1 MAQLFANNVEMQLA
15 SNLGTT
21 DTSFAVRSG
30 QGRQCPAISASD
42 ANFMLLT
49 FTDKNGNKE
58 IVKVIEHLSG
68 SDVFTIGDDESV
80 PHSASVDGRA
90 YEATFDGY
98 KTALAIVA
106 TDAHKIR
113 MPITA
118 KTFQDALG
126 FAAVTATANEVSSV
140 CMGNT
145 ATAEELSELH
155 GAGAVKADFQALH
168 ASVKLPLGYLQRP
181 KFSYIDADTITIG
194 PGVYHHSGTTEQIVY
209 WNSTLTFDSTDTG
222 SQWYYLYL
230 DDSAIVTHA
239 DPLLT
244 ASEFCISTT
253 APTWSDAKHGWY
265 NGLDRCIFACYV
277 QSGTI
282 QEFSHDGGD
291 YVRYETGFTESEFP
305 TDPSSETT
313 VTLTIPAF
321 CTKAM
326 VSITGLSG
334 ANGNLAYVMPSTGN
348 DGLYEIAGGT
358 GGFGGSMICFTNSS
372 RQVFV
377 GLADY
382 TGTQT
387 LFMQTRGFFFPTGI

>member
-15 SNLGTT
+15 SNLGVN
-21 DTSFAVRSG
+21 DTSFTVVAG
-30 QGRQCPAISASD
+30 QGSQCPAIAAD
-42 ANFMLLT
+42 EENFFLLT

-58 IVKVIEHLSG
+58 VVKVIEHLSG

-80 PHSASVDGRA
+80 PHVAAVGGRA

-98 KTALAIVA
+98 QTALAITA

-118 KTFQDALG
+118 KTFQAALG
-126 FAAVTATANEVSSV
+126 FAAVTASANEIDAT
-140 CMGNT
+140 CKGNT

-155 GAGAVKADFQALH
+155 GAGTVKADFQTLH

-181 KFSYIDADTITIG
+181 KFSYSGANIITIG

-209 WNSTLTFDSTDTG
+209 WNSTLTKTLTVTG
-222 SQWYYLYL
+222 TRWYYLYL
-230 DDSAIVTHA
+230 SDSSIITNG
-239 DPLLT
+239 PLLM
-244 ASEFCISTT
+244 ADQIFEYPT
-253 APTWSDAKHGWY
+253 APSWNDAKHGWY
-265 NGLDRCIFACYV
+265 NGLDRCIFAYYV

-358 GGFGGSMICFTNSS
+358 GGFGGSTICFTNSS